1 MIIVRKG
8 MIEVMF
14 YWLKLLNV
22 AVYNDEE
29 IKLQCSKYSGNFS
42 IYSK

>member
-29 IKLQCSKYSGNFS
+29 IKLQSSKYSGNFS